1 MKKFNRTKVIAT
13 LGPVS
18 NTKKIIKELI
28 LAGVNVFRLNF
39 SHGDHEQ
46 KLQIIQLIKSINEEI
61 SGNVGILADLQG
73 PKIRLGKIEGD
84 KFQVNPGDSF
94 TITTSELVGNSELI
108 SINYHAFPNDVAA
121 GDTILLDDGKLE
133 LKVLNTDSHSTVKVE
148 ALQKGEVASNKGVNL
163 PNTAVTLPSLTEK
176 DIRDLEFAIRYEV
189 DWLALSFVRSV
200 EDIRELRTK
209 IEALSEAGDP
219 IKHTKIIAKIE
230 KPQAVE
236 NVDAIIE
243 ATDGIMI
250 ARGDLGVELPMEE
263 VPLIQKS
270 IVQKCIEKAKPVII
284 ATQMME
290 SMIQHIKPT
299 RAEVTDVANAIID
312 GADAVML
319 SGETAMGKYPVE
331 VVAFM
336 SKIIRRV
343 EEDRMIYNKDLTAS
357 PESETFFSDAVC
369 YNACK
374 LAGSVHASA
383 LIGMT
388 RSGYT
393 AYMVSSYRPYAR
405 VFVFTDNR
413 RLLNRLSLVWGVK
426 AFFYDRMVG
435 TDETIEDVHN
445 ALLDKGFLHKGDVT
459 VNMASM
465 PLHKQGR
472 TNMVKVTK
480 IE

>member
-1 MKKFNRTKVIAT
+1 MKQFNRTKIIAT

-18 NTKKIIKELI
+18 NSKEVIKNLI

-39 SHGDHEQ
+39 SHGDHSH
-46 KLQIIQLIKSINEEI
+46 KLDVIKRIKAINDELG
-61 SGNVGILADLQG
+61 GNVGILADLQG
-73 PKIRLGKIEGD
+73 PKIRLGKIEGG
-84 KFQVNPGDSF
+84 KFRVQHGDRF
-94 TITTSELVGNSELI
+94 VITTNDVIGNKEKVSI
-108 SINYHAFPNDVAA
+108 SYKEFPNDVASQ
-121 GDTILLDDGKLE
+121 DIILLDDGKLE
-133 LKVLNTDSHSTVKVE
+133 LKVISTDNSTSVEVE
-148 ALQKGEVASNKGVNL
+148 ALQSGDIGSNKGINL
-163 PNTAVTLPSLTEK
+163 PNTAVSLPSLTEK
-176 DIRDLEFAIRYEV
+176 DREDLEFAIKHEV
-189 DWLALSFVRSV
+189 DWLALSFVRSAN
-200 EDIRELRTK
+200 DINELRQL
-209 IEALSEAGDP
+209 IVGLSNQDDP

-236 NVDAIIE
+236 NIDAIIDV
-243 ATDGIMI
+243 TDGVMI
-250 ARGDLGVELPMEE
+250 ARGDLGVESAMED
-263 VPLIQKS
+263 VPLIQKD
-270 IVQKCIEKAKPVII
+270 IVQKCIVRAKPVII

-290 SMIQHIKPT
+290 SMITNIKPT

-331 VVAFM
+331 VVTFM
-336 SKIIRRV
+336 KKIISRV
-343 EEDRMIYNKDLTAS
+343 ELDHMIYNKDLTANPAS
-357 PESETFFSDAVC
+357 DTFFSDAVC

-374 LAGSVHASA
+374 LAGSVHAHA

-393 AYMVSSYRPYAR
+393 AYMVSSYRPHAR
-405 VFVFTDNR
+405 IFVFTDNR
-413 RLLNRLSLVWGVK
+413 RLLNRLSMVWGVK
-426 AFFYDRMVG
+426 AFYYDRMVS

-445 ALLDKGFLHKGDVT
+445 ALLQKGFLDKGDVT